1 MSSFLFRLGQFA
13 FRRRWLVVGVWSL
26 LLAVVIG
33 VLVAV
38 PPTTSSALRI
48 DGTASQ
54 EVLDKLTAEFP
65 NAAGSQGFITFAGE
79 AGDRVDSPENA
90 AAIATAAK
98 DIAANDYV
106 IQQNAENSDELAQLP
121 PEQAAALIS
130 QQLGGLKPLIAGDH
144 VLPNVL
150 VSDDGTVA
158 LLNIQLSEQVDSMP
172 TAALDSIKAAAAQV
186 EETTTLRAIPSAS
199 LNPRIPNLAGLA
211 EAIGLLVAAIVL
223 ILTLGSLITAGLPLL
238 TALVG
243 VGIGVGGAFGF
254 SHVITLSSITPV
266 LALMVGLAVGID
278 YALFIVNRQRRLIV
292 DRGLSASEAAARAV
306 GTAGS
311 AVVFAGLTVLIALI
325 GLSVIGIEFLTTMAF
340 VAAATV
346 AVAVLIAITL
356 LPALLGFVGERV
368 VGPRAR
374 RAASNTRKDNH
385 PVAHR
390 FVNLIT
396 RHRILVVAAVVII
409 LGVIAIP
416 ATSISLGLPS
426 AATANTDSSER
437 QSYDLTSKA
446 FGEGFNGQLI
456 LAVTSADGSAIA
468 DTTLQDLTAEV
479 SQVAD
484 VDLVLPGGVNSDRTT
499 AIVAVVPTTGP
510 DSPETRALVQDFRE
524 MSDHFEKSFH
534 VTLGVT
540 GLTAVNIDIS
550 DAMANALPLYL
561 AVIVVLSLII
571 MLLVFRSILIPVQA
585 TVGFLLSILATLG
598 VITLVFQEGWFK
610 EILGFDTP
618 GPILSFLPI
627 LVTGILYGLA
637 MDYQVFLV
645 SSMRESH
652 VHGHAGVDGVKRG
665 FEHASKVV
673 VAAAVI
679 MVAVFAGFAFNDDI
693 MIKQIGLA
701 LAVGILLDAFLV
713 RMTLTPALLTL
724 FGERAWWLPRWL
736 DRIIPDLD
744 IEGDKLARKL
754 AGSNPTAHETT
765 ARPPLLHLPNDRAV
779 AGESSPIEGTEGE
792 FDSLRR
798 GQRS

>member
-1 MSSFLFRLGQFA
+1 MSSFLFRLGRFA
-13 FRRRWLVVGVWSL
+13 FDRRWLVVGVWAL
-26 LLAVVIG
+26 LLAVVVG
-33 VLVAV
+33 VLAAV
-38 PPTTSSALRI
+38 PPITSSALRI

-65 NAAGSQGFITFAGE
+65 NAAGSQAFITFAGN
-79 AGDRVDSPENA
+79 AGNRVDSPENA
-90 AAIATAAK
+90 SAIATAAK
-98 DIAANDYV
+98 NIAANDHV
-106 IQQNAENSDELAQLP
+106 IQQNAENSDLLAQLP

-144 VLPNVL
+144 VLSNVL

-172 TAALDSIKAAAAQV
+172 TAALDSIKDAAAQV
-186 EETTTLRAIPSAS
+186 EDNTALQVIPSAS

-254 SHVITLSSITPV
+254 SHIITLSSITPV

-292 DRGLSASEAAARAV
+292 DSGLSAAEAAARAV

-325 GLSVIGIEFLTTMAF
+325 GLSVIGIDFLTTMAL

-346 AVAVLIAITL
+346 AAAVLIAITL

-374 RAASNTRKDNH
+374 NKASNTRKDNH
-385 PVAHR
+385 PVAHP

-396 RHRILVVAAVVII
+396 RHRVLVVAAVVII

-416 ATSISLGLPS
+416 AASISLGLPS

-479 SQVAD
+479 SRVSN

-499 AIVAVVPTTGP
+499 AIIAVVPTTGP
-510 DSPETRALVQDFRE
+510 DSPETRALVQEFRG
-524 MSDHFEKSFH
+524 MSDHFEKNFY

-540 GLTAVNIDIS
+540 GMTAVNIDIS
-550 DAMANALPLYL
+550 DAMAKALPLYL
-561 AVIVVLSLII
+561 TVIVVLSLII

-610 EILGFDTP
+610 EILEFDTP

-652 VHGHAGVDGVKRG
+652 VHGHAGIDGVKRG

-713 RMTLTPALLTL
+713 RMTLTPALLAL
-724 FGERAWWLPRWL
+724 FGERAWWIPRWL
-736 DRIIPDLD
+736 NRIIPDLD
-744 IEGDKLARKL
+744 IEGDKLTRKL
-754 AGSNPTAHETT
+754 ARSNAT
-765 ARPPLLHLPNDRAV
+765 ARDTADITGN
-779 AGESSPIEGTEGE
+779 
-792 FDSLRR
+792 
-798 GQRS
+798 